1 MKMTATPA
9 ELLPVSHLANMGTMS
24 GLPQAQLCRL
34 LFSTWSNSTG
44 LSLQP
49 WARRVSCCCIIIT
62 V

>member
-49 WARRVSCCCIIIT
+49 WARRVSCC
-62 V
+62 